1 MVQGVQVLLK
11 FSDGDLMWAAENWEG
26 EGVRHVLGWG
36 WDEGVFHGSEG
47 VAGC

>member
-1 MVQGVQVLLK
+1 MFE

-26 EGVRHVLGWG
+26 EGEGVRHVLGWG
-36 WDEGVFHGSEG
+36 WDEGAFHGSEG